1 MRITITDAENGFIV
15 VKEAHEGVAVSMQ
28 KKVYVFQGFA
38 PMTVWLAEEY
48 KAIADN
54 ASTGY
59 VYPG

>member
-1 MRITITDAENGFIV
+1 MKITIEDVENGFIV
-15 VKEAHEGVAVSMQ
+15 TKVAHVGNSINML

-48 KAIADN
+48 KAIAD
-54 ASTGY
+54 APSTKY